1 MLHISWWAWN
11 IKYLFIPGDSVVGV
25 GGMGNSVVG
34 VGGMGDSVVGVGGMV
49 EFVSHLYNRFNFK
62 MSDCYRRRESELT
75 FK

>member
-1 MLHISWWAWN
+1 MLHISWCAWN
-11 IKYLFIPGDSVVGV
+11 IKYLFIPGD
-25 GGMGNSVVG
+25 SVVG

>member
-1 MLHISWWAWN
+1 
-11 IKYLFIPGDSVVGV
+11 
-25 GGMGNSVVG
+25 MGNSVVG